1 MGYAYVLPFF
11 VVFAAFSIYPWLD
24 TAWVSLHD
32 VRLSTYDQMSWLGL
46 GNYHNLFTNE
56 FFWNAFR
63 NTITIG
69 IISTV
74 PQLCMAL
81 GIAHLLNYR
90 LRGRT
95 FFRVSILMPYATSL
109 AAATVI
115 FLELFDPQ
123 LGLVNWVLH
132 LAHLPAVDW
141 QGSRWPSQVAVS
153 TIVIWRWTGYN
164 ALIYLAGMQSIDT
177 QLYDAAVVDG
187 CGRWAQFRYV
197 TLPGLRPHDPVHH
210 RRLDDRCHPALRRAA
225 ALPLRQGRRRHPEPV
240 PDPRPAHVPA
250 GLVLRP
256 ARTRLGHGLDDV
268 RHHRAGGARQ
278 RPARP
283 PAGPCACRLDARRA
297 AGQSSRR
304 SFRRRRAMKAGA
316 QLRGTRVTYVLLS
329 VVTLVSVFPLY
340 YTVVMASHTNA
351 EMASATPPWTPTLSL
366 FSNIKAAL
374 RLAPLNQGLV
384 NSVFVS
390 SVVTAGTVAFCTL
403 AGFAFAKLRFRGAN
417 VLLAICIGTMMVPMQ
432 MGVIPLYML
441 MSRMGLAGHLAAVVL
456 PNLVTAFGVFFMR
469 QYISG
474 AVPDELVEAGWID
487 GAGPLRVFWSV
498 VVPAVRPAM
507 AVLGMLTFLASWN
520 DFFWPIIALSSQN
533 PTIQVAFQ
541 SLATG
546 YAPQQSIIMA
556 GTLYGT
562 VPVLVVFAVLGR
574 QIVGGIM
581 QGAVKG

>member
-1 MGYAYVLPFF
+1 
-11 VVFAAFSIYPWLD
+11 
-24 TAWVSLHD
+24 
-32 VRLSTYDQMSWLGL
+32 
-46 GNYHNLFTNE
+46 
-56 FFWNAFR
+56 
-63 NTITIG
+63 
-69 IISTV
+69 
-74 PQLCMAL
+74 
-81 GIAHLLNYR
+81 
-90 LRGRT
+90 
-95 FFRVSILMPYATSL
+95 
-109 AAATVI
+109 
-115 FLELFDPQ
+115 
-123 LGLVNWVLH
+123 
-132 LAHLPAVDW
+132 
-141 QGSRWPSQVAVS
+141 
-153 TIVIWRWTGYN
+153 
-164 ALIYLAGMQSIDT
+164 
-177 QLYDAAVVDG
+177 
-187 CGRWAQFRYV
+187 
-197 TLPGLRPHDPVHH
+197 
-210 RRLDDRCHPALRRAA
+210 
-225 ALPLRQGRRRHPEPV
+225 
-240 PDPRPAHVPA
+240 
-250 GLVLRP
+250 
-256 ARTRLGHGLDDV
+256 
-268 RHHRAGGARQ
+268 
-278 RPARP
+278 
-283 PAGPCACRLDARRA
+283 
-297 AGQSSRR
+297 
-304 SFRRRRAMKAGA
+304 MKAGA